1 MMKIVKIESIAK
13 RYVIDIDENIINDI
27 YPNAT
32 VDEIEEVMRQ
42 LAEDELEAS
51 VIIEDAYANDVNLNW
66 NYIDEGDWWPD
77 RSGDYSVAYEVN
89 NNV

>member
-1 MMKIVKIESIAK
+1 MRIVKIESIAK

-51 VIIEDAYANDVNLNW
+51 VVIEDAYANGVNLNW
-66 NYIDEGDWWPD
+66 NYLDEGDWWPD
-77 RSGDYSVAYEVN
+77 RRGDYSVAYEIN

>member
-1 MMKIVKIESIAK
+1 MRIVKIESIAK

-32 VDEIEEVMRQ
+32 LRAIEEVMRQ
-42 LAEDELEAS
+42 LAGGELDAS
-51 VIIEDAYANDVNLNW
+51 VVIEDAYANGVNLNW
-66 NYIDEGDWWPD
+66 NYLDEGDWWPD
-77 RSGDYSVAYEVN
+77 RSGDYSVAYEIN